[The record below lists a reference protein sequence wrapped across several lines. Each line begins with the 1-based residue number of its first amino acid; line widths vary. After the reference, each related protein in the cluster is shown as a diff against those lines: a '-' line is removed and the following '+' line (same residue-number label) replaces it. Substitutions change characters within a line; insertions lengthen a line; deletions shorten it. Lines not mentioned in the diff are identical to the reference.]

1 MSNEADTIYREGWHL
16 PIVYAF
22 SVVMILGLH
31 SIYYPLH
38 VAYAS
43 GIPKHITI
51 AANAALAAAILA
63 SITASQPRRLANS
76 AFSVLLWLPFFTY
89 LVIHYLLLPSPY
101 SDAGKLEKV
110 MISFGLAAALGGLL
124 AADNKSAIRAVAFV
138 SAPFVLF
145 GALALAKGDIALGT
159 DSFQNIFPIQD
170 GDTVPYQTIN
180 LFIGLF
186 AVSFSALFLDRS
198 LLRIIL
204 VSAVI
209 SGCIFI
215 QIVVGGRGAI
225 VATVIAFLLTFLIR
239 LGVWNSLLI
248 ATIGGIGAAF
258 ALIAF
263 DIDLTRATAIWRFE
277 YVLDATDPSM
287 RLSLWTEAVQMW
299 LRQPLWGAGTDAFIA
314 SRGDEIY
321 VHNFILELLAEYGL
335 LGLGFFLAPFFVLI
349 ARRDKANRSNDD
361 LIILAVF
368 LVVCFAVSGELKDLA
383 PLVFAMSLLKSKA
396 I

>member
-124 AADNKSAIRAVAFV
+124 ATDNKSAIRAVAFV

-186 AVSFSALFLDRS
+186 AVSISALFLDRS

-225 VATVIAFLLTFLIR
+225 VATIIASSLTFIDK
-239 LGVWNSLLI
+239 LGFSRSLLI
-248 ATIGGIGAAF
+248 LLVGSVAAPL
-258 ALIAF
+258 ALMAI
-263 DIDLTRATAIWRFE
+263 DVDLTKATAIWRFE
-277 YVLDATDPSM
+277 DVFDAADPSM
-287 RLSLWTEAVQMW
+287 RLGLWRDAVQMW
-299 LRQPLWGAGTDAFIA
+299 IQHPLWGAGTDAFMS
-314 SRGDEIY
+314 SRGDDVY
-321 VHNFILELLAEYGL
+321 VHNFILEILAEYGL
-335 LGLGFFLAPFFVLI
+335 LGLCFFLVPFFTLI
-349 ARRDKANRSNDD
+349 ARRDRANRSNDH
-361 LIILAVF
+361 LIVLAIY
-368 LVVCFAVSGELKDLA
+368 LVACFAFSGEIKDLA
-383 PLVFAMSLLKSKA
+383 PLVFTSSLLRTK
-396 I
+396 